1 VPSAVPKPGESL
13 ADLFP
18 VVAAQW
24 HPTKNGVLQPS
35 DVSAGSP
42 RKCWWACPEG
52 LDHDWPANIESR
64 TRAGTGCPFCA
75 NQRVS
80 VTNSLESVAPHIAA
94 QWHPKR
100 NGDLTPSD
108 VVATSARRCWWVCDK
123 GPDHEWVTAV
133 RKRTGDKTGC
143 PCCAG
148 KKASITNCLATL
160 YPELAAEWDHQRN
173 ALSPVEVVAQ
183 SNKKYAWRCNVANDH
198 RWEAPPG
205 NRVAGRGCP
214 FCAGR
219 YVAKSNCLATM
230 HPDLVAEWHPTK
242 NDDLTPSDIYGQ
254 TTRKVWWLCSTDPKH
269 EWPASPQKRAQGRG
283 CPKCGRERTA
293 QAKKV
298 PKPGRSLLD
307 VAPQAAAKWDHER
320 NGSLT
325 PDMVK
330 PKSHQTV
337 HWRCEMADDHRW
349 SAPVSQMSEPL
360 ASGCPFCAGKRASST
375 NNLRDHGP
383 AHLVDEWDA
392 VANADLAPADV
403 TLGSGKRVWWICP
416 VAEDHKWRAVVASR
430 VVGKGCRFCAPFSAL
445 ASSTNNFRDHG
456 PSAAVVQWD
465 YSANGDLRPEE
476 ITLRSNKK
484 VIWFCQV
491 ADDHRWQSTPSRRA
505 KGEGCPFCIPKGGRA
520 SSTNNL
526 RDHGSPHVVADWDYE
541 RNGELGPEDFPVNSG
556 KRVAWRCSVVP
567 EHRWTTAVDART
579 GKGRRGCPS
588 CTLTPRSAQEM
599 RLAHELSALIDFD
612 LEVHKVRFAGR
623 LRDVDIVLDALKV
636 VVEFDGAY
644 WHRNKVDKDREKTA
658 LMEEA
663 GWQVIRV
670 RERPLDSIHVN
681 EVMVDTMA
689 PAKTVADL
697 VLNKIVELTGT
708 DVPQLDE
715 YLASEGP
722 WREAEALKAIR
733 AYQAERAAKKAAR
746 KERNAHRKDGSVAKA
761 V

>member
-1 VPSAVPKPGESL
+1 M

-320 NGSLT
+320 NGN
-325 PDMVK
+325 P
-330 PKSHQTV
+330 
-337 HWRCEMADDHRW
+337 
-349 SAPVSQMSEPL
+349 
-360 ASGCPFCAGKRASST
+360 CP
-375 NNLRDHGP
+375 
-383 AHLVDEWDA
+383 
-392 VANADLAPADV
+392 
-403 TLGSGKRVWWICP
+403 
-416 VAEDHKWRAVVASR
+416 
-430 VVGKGCRFCAPFSAL
+430 
-445 ASSTNNFRDHG
+445 
-456 PSAAVVQWD
+456 
-465 YSANGDLRPEE
+465 
-476 ITLRSNKK
+476 
-484 VIWFCQV
+484 
-491 ADDHRWQSTPSRRA
+491 
-505 KGEGCPFCIPKGGRA
+505 
-520 SSTNNL
+520 
-526 RDHGSPHVVADWDYE
+526 
-541 RNGELGPEDFPVNSG
+541 
-556 KRVAWRCSVVP
+556 
-567 EHRWTTAVDART
+567 
-579 GKGRRGCPS
+579 
-588 CTLTPRSAQEM
+588 
-599 RLAHELSALIDFD
+599 RLC
-612 LEVHKVRFAGR
+612 
-623 LRDVDIVLDALKV
+623 
-636 VVEFDGAY
+636 
-644 WHRNKVDKDREKTA
+644 
-658 LMEEA
+658 
-663 GWQVIRV
+663 
-670 RERPLDSIHVN
+670 
-681 EVMVDTMA
+681 
-689 PAKTVADL
+689 
-697 VLNKIVELTGT
+697 
-708 DVPQLDE
+708 
-715 YLASEGP
+715 
-722 WREAEALKAIR
+722 
-733 AYQAERAAKKAAR
+733 
-746 KERNAHRKDGSVAKA
+746 
-761 V
+761 